1 MLHAWLRGFEDKGR
15 FFKLWVSKGKTRF
28 VKKHPSNPFENELIH
43 EGVNECFEVEER
55 QLEGHSGA
63 SIYDLFNQRLET
75 SCNEAFNAVIS
86 KKGFG
91 AEFLGSMLKE

>member
-1 MLHAWLRGFEDKGR
+1 MVGYADL
-15 FFKLWVSKGKTRF
+15 KTRVVF
-28 VKKHPSNPFENELIH
+28 SNFGSRRVRPDVKKHPSNPFENELIH